1 MSYDIYIY
9 YDIIFQSDFF
19 LFYKK
24 ITLKNDVIVDFDPLY
39 LRNHTFLDHSSQQNF
54 DQH

>member
-1 MSYDIYIY
+1 MTSISTMTSFFKV
-9 YDIIFQSDFF
+9 IF
-19 LFYKK
+19 LYFYKK
-24 ITLKNDVIVDFDPLY
+24 ITLKNDVIVDIDPLY